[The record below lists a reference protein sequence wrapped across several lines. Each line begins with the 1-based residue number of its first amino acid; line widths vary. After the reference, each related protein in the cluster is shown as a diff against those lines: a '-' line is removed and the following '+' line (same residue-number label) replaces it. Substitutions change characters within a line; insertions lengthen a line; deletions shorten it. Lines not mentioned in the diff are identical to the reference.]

1 MQRLHANAA
10 LSLACVLAGCASPPA
25 PPPAAKSAP
34 APAPFVSPPLTNP
47 GEKAFSIL
55 SRPAPVQQQDAEN
68 DPATL
73 AGGAALKVNDYARAI
88 AEFSRALALYPT
100 NVSALCGRAL
110 AYSQTRDF
118 QRAQADYDAAL
129 AWAEPGRRTDILIGM
144 SYFHAFE
151 KRFDLALADI
161 DECVK
166 RGGPNLPQLLDMRGQ
181 IYAGAQ
187 KGAAAYADFTE
198 AIRLAPESPDAYT
211 SRAAFLLQEKRYD
224 EANADA
230 SQAILL
236 DPSRADEFMQR
247 SLILTKMDRN
257 QAALADLQT
266 ALRLE
271 PQNKETSNN
280 LAWLLAT
287 CPEAALRDGKKA
299 VQYATRACELGSW
312 KDGWIVD
319 TLAAACAETGDYRQA
334 VTWQEKALALS
345 RDEDERIEMARHLKL
360 YQEGKPYREAAPDAK
375 AVAWETLRYQTFET
389 VWQTVNDAY
398 FDPEFGG
405 VDWAGVREKY
415 RQQLG
420 TAQNVAQLRALLG
433 RMLGELRRTHFA
445 IIPREGAV
453 FNPSERVRIGS
464 AGVELTALG
473 TSPAVASVE
482 KGSTGQAAGLLPGD
496 VIESVNGK
504 PLAPVAENLSKSG
517 FSEARVRAYLA
528 GYVDS
533 FLTAAVGKSV
543 ELGVARADGR
553 HELVKVSCG
562 PTQGQWS
569 DPIGYFPSMP
579 VRTENRM
586 DGQDVALIK
595 FNVFV
600 PQVMRQIRAFMK
612 TLGPNCGLV
621 IDVRGNPGGI
631 TAMAAGICGLLC
643 EREATLGRMHLRD
656 NSLDLAVYP
665 STRAFA
671 GPVAVLVDSRSASTS
686 EILAAGIRDIGRAR
700 IFGEKS
706 PGMALPSFYKSLPT
720 GDLFQYAVA
729 DFTTPRNVSLEGN
742 GVEPDVTVAPT
753 RDDLAKGRDA
763 VLEAAEA
770 WIRAQLAQGRGAS

>member
-1 MQRLHANAA
+1 M
-10 LSLACVLAGCASPPA
+10 SAS
-25 PPPAAKSAP
+25 
-34 APAPFVSPPLTNP
+34 
-47 GEKAFSIL
+47 
-55 SRPAPVQQQDAEN
+55 R
-68 DPATL
+68 
-73 AGGAALKVNDYARAI
+73 
-88 AEFSRALALYPT
+88 
-100 NVSALCGRAL
+100 
-110 AYSQTRDF
+110 
-118 QRAQADYDAAL
+118 
-129 AWAEPGRRTDILIGM
+129 
-144 SYFHAFE
+144 
-151 KRFDLALADI
+151 
-161 DECVK
+161 

-181 IYAGAQ
+181 INSGAQ

-198 AIRLAPESPDAYT
+198 AIRIAPESPDAYM

-236 DPSRADEFMQR
+236 DPSRAGAFMQR
-247 SLILTKMDRN
+247 AVILTKVDRN

-266 ALRLE
+266 AVRLE
-271 PQNKETSNN
+271 PQNKETSND

-299 VQYATRACELGSW
+299 VQYATHACELGSW
-312 KDGWIVD
+312 KDGWILD
-319 TLAAACAETGDYRQA
+319 TLAASCAETGDFKRA
-334 VTWQEKALALS
+334 ASLQEKALALS
-345 RDEDERIEMARHLKL
+345 SSDDEKAEMARHLKL
-360 YQEGKPYREAAPDAK
+360 YQDGKPYREEAPDAK

-405 VDWAGVREKY
+405 IDWAAIREKY
-415 RQQLG
+415 RQQL
-420 TAQNVAQLRALLG
+420 AAADNVAKLRLLLG

-453 FNPSERVRIGS
+453 FNPAERVRIGS

-504 PLAPVAENLSKSG
+504 PLAPVAENLSKAG
-517 FSEARVRAYLA
+517 FSEVRVRAYLS

-543 ELGVARADGR
+543 DLGVARVGGK
-553 HELVKVSCG
+553 HEQVKVSCG

-586 DGQDVALIK
+586 DGQDVAIIK

-612 TLGPNCGLV
+612 TVGPNCGLV
-621 IDVRGNPGGI
+621 IDVRGNSGGV
-631 TAMAAGICGLLC
+631 TAMAAGICGMLC
-643 EREATLGRMHLRD
+643 EREATLGTMHLRD
-656 NSLDLAVYP
+656 NALDLEVYP
-665 STRAFA
+665 SAHPFV
-671 GPVAVLVDSRSASTS
+671 GPVAVLIDSRSASTS
-686 EILAAGIRDIGRAR
+686 EVLAAGIRDIGRAR

-729 DFTTPRNVSLEGN
+729 DFTTPRNVSLEDN
-742 GVEPDVTVAPT
+742 GVEPDVAVAPT
-753 RDDLAKGRDA
+753 REDLAKGRDT

-770 WIRAQLAQGRGAS
+770 WIRSHLAPAKDAL